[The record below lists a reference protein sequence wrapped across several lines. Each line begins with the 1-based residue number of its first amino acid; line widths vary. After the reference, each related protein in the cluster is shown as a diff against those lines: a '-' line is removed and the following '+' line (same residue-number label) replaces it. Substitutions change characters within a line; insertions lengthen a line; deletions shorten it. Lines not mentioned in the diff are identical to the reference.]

1 MIQPITNAF
10 GKALSAVFT
19 FLPHLVGALVIL
31 LIGWIVA
38 WVVGKAVTLL
48 LRKVGFD
55 RLSNRIGLTRME
67 QHMGIRMDSAKLLGK
82 IVFWFLFLIF
92 LVPAAEALA
101 LPTVSKTLNT
111 VISYIPNVFVAIV
124 VLILGALTGV
134 LVGDMVRGA
143 TGTSR
148 VGNPETFAAIAR
160 WAIIGFAIL
169 IALQQLEI
177 APVLITVLFTA
188 VLGGLFL
195 AFGLSF
201 GLGGRDAAQRL
212 LSRGESNLMV
222 SRSYD
227 PNQIV
232 QQARSDLEHTE
243 QVGQQRTL
251 PPTPG
256 PSLYTHQNV
265 PPPTQQ
271 STSPGPPGYN
281 DPSPH
286 RPTPPRS

>member
-19 FLPHLVGALVIL
+19 FLPHLVGALAIL

-38 WVVGKAVTLL
+38 WAVGKTVTLL

-55 RLSNRIGLTRME
+55 RLSNRGLRRME

-124 VLILGALTGV
+124 VLILGALLGV
-134 LVGDMVRGA
+134 LVGDMVRRA
-143 TGTSR
+143 TSTSR

-160 WAIIGFAIL
+160 GAIIGFAIL

-232 QQARSDLEHTE
+232 QQARSDREHTE
-243 QVGQQRTL
+243 QVGQRRTL

-271 STSPGPPGYN
+271 STSPGTPGYN
-281 DPSPH
+281 DPNPH
-286 RPTPPRS
+286 RPTPTRS